1 MENAPNETDKKALT
15 IIIKKFNINQRVN
28 TMNLA
33 INVYFH
39 ISPLLI

>member
-15 IIIKKFNINQRVN
+15 IIIQKFNINQRVN

-33 INVYFH
+33 INVLDKTIF
-39 ISPLLI
+39 PLF